1 MTMLMLYLEK
11 KKKVIMTKKNSH
23 YFQIQFDVQIY
34 TLYISLLSPESLLSS
49 PVFYWGFML
58 LNFCVV
64 FCGPLFIF
72 LSLFCWSLYC
82 LYFNLPLLIN
92 PIDIFINCSYML
104 SFFVI
109 STNSL
114 KTHIASCEICNK
126 YWKWDIVLHKKYPT
140 QT

>member
-1 MTMLMLYLEK
+1 MYRY
-11 KKKVIMTKKNSH
+11 I
-23 YFQIQFDVQIY
+23 
-34 TLYISLLSPESLLSS
+34 LYIYLCYHQNHYWVHL
-49 PVFYWGFML
+49 VFYWGFML

-140 QT
+140 QTWRIFFLAGDKSKFIGNISFNRS